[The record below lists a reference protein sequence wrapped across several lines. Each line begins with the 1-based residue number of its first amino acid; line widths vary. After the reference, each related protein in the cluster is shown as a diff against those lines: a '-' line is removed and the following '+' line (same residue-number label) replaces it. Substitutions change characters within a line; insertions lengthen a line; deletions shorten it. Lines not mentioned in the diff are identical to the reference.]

1 MNCTCSPRRRVV
13 FATPAQQM
21 SDQHGSWEMKLVAG
35 FAVLEM
41 SFNYR
46 GSRGHNVWLT
56 LTAGAYARFH
66 VIDMA
71 SVRSTYQVQ
80 LPGPEGVFFGP
91 HRNGCSAMTGM
102 PGNPENKGADHSLHV
117 TEARQDRC

>member
-1 MNCTCSPRRRVV
+1 MNCTCSPRRSVV

-91 HRNGCSAMTGM
+91 HRNGWDYVLTTTVSVDWYGIPVAPTLRGE
-102 PGNPENKGADHSLHV
+102 PVP
-117 TEARQDRC
+117 